1 METRAISVFQTVK
14 NKGSLVVCPYIIFIA
29 VVHSTN
35 THCIVPS
42 PSKYRYRF
50 NTSPYLHK
58 LLGIS
63 SRRLHLSFQ
72 HGRQVIA
79 SPPLH
84 QQKQVHG
91 SFRQTVLLQVE
102 RGVFDRT
109 TEFG

>member
-29 VVHSTN
+29 VVHSTK
-35 THCIVPS
+35 TDCILLS
-42 PSKYRYRF
+42 PINYRYRF

-58 LLGIS
+58 LLGNS
-63 SRRLHLSFQ
+63 SKRLHLSFPPR
-72 HGRQVIA
+72 RQVIA
-79 SPPLH
+79 FPPLH
-84 QQKQVHG
+84 QQKQVQG